1 MQIYAINTNK
11 RSPSQNLKTICHSKV
26 TFACHPP
33 PSLLFFFV
41 HQLLSSRVYVC
52 MQGQKQKKTKSKK
65 QWQVQKWNKK
75 PWRMNPL
82 KPMIMK
88 MPSQCLRVGVK
99 CGGGSQ
105 VGGRMTAAVTTTRA
119 CRKHCQKSKS
129 LKIKSNLFA
138 KTPKTLGGCM
148 DCGSGGGMVGSGV
161 RTNWNVKLMPSGMK
175 TTTN

>member
-1 MQIYAINTNK
+1 
-11 RSPSQNLKTICHSKV
+11 
-26 TFACHPP
+26 
-33 PSLLFFFV
+33 
-41 HQLLSSRVYVC
+41 
-52 MQGQKQKKTKSKK
+52 
-65 QWQVQKWNKK
+65 
-75 PWRMNPL
+75 MNPL

-88 MPSQCLRVGVK
+88 MPSQCLRGGVK

-161 RTNWNVKLMPSGMK
+161 RTN
-175 TTTN
+175 